1 MNKNITNIL
10 VAIVA
15 TLILV
20 AMFSCSPKYRS
31 GCEST
36 YGKVG
41 YGNFKPIKK

>member
-10 VAIVA
+10 VAIV
-15 TLILV
+15 TVLILA
-20 AMFSCSPKYRS
+20 AMFSCSPKY

-41 YGNFKPIKK
+41 YGPYKSLKK

>member
-1 MNKNITNIL
+1 MNKNVTNIL

-20 AMFSCSPKYRS
+20 AMFSCTTQKY
-31 GCEST
+31 GCPTT

-41 YGNFKPIKK
+41 YGPYKPTK

>member
-1 MNKNITNIL
+1 MNKNVTNIL

-20 AMFSCSPKYRS
+20 AMFSCSPKY
-31 GCEST
+31 GCPTT

-41 YGNFKPIKK
+41 YGAYKPIKQ